1 MGGVGAE
8 ATNQSFFSRLDMLN
22 FEHKINQNLKNEN
35 LKIVLHSI
43 QYCVNFFI
51 TMGAILRGEGGG
63 SAYSYLGQ
71 VRSDLHARYS
81 LRFYFYIL
89 NALRSGLFLVN
100 M

>member
-1 MGGVGAE
+1 MGAVLVGGVGAE

-51 TMGAILRGEGGG
+51 TMGAILRGEGGVLHIHTWDR
-63 SAYSYLGQ
+63 YGQ
-71 VRSDLHARYS
+71 IYMQDIHCA
-81 LRFYFYIL
+81 FTFI
-89 NALRSGLFLVN
+89 F
-100 M
+100 